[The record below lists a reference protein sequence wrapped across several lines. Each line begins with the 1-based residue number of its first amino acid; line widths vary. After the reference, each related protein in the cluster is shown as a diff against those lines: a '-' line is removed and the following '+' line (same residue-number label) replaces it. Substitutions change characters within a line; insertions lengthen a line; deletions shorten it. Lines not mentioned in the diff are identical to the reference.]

1 MSPGDVCFGY
11 FLQEEGEFF
20 DKRPFLVLIAEPERV
35 FAAKITTSPIRAYW
49 GVRLNA
55 GKQDLS
61 DGALQKESFINLSR
75 VQWVRRSDIISKIGT
90 LKEDIYQSVLEKYK
104 GL

>member
-35 FAAKITTSPIRAYW
+35 FAAKITTSPIKAYW

-55 GKQDLS
+55 GTKDLS
-61 DGALQKESFINLSR
+61 DGILQKESFVNLSR
-75 VQWVRRSDIISKIGT
+75 VQWIKRSDIIRKIGT
-90 LKEDIYQSVLEKYK
+90 LNEDVYLSVLEKFK
-104 GL
+104 RL

>member
-1 MSPGDVCFGY
+1 MSPGDICFGY

-20 DKRPFLVLIAEPERV
+20 DKRPFLVLIVEQERV
-35 FAAKITTSPIRAYW
+35 FAAKITTSPIKAYW

-55 GKQDLS
+55 GNQDLS
-61 DGALQKESFINLSR
+61 EGFLPKESYINLSR
-75 VQWVRRSDIISKIGT
+75 VQWVRRSDIIRRIGT
-90 LKEDIYQSVLEKYK
+90 LKEDICQSVIEKYR